1 MGAPEQDLQC
11 HDAHQALVRDIHLNY
26 MLPLDTPGSSKLP
39 EGFCLRAEMHAQT
52 PVNSPDP

>member
-1 MGAPEQDLQC
+1 
-11 HDAHQALVRDIHLNY
+11 